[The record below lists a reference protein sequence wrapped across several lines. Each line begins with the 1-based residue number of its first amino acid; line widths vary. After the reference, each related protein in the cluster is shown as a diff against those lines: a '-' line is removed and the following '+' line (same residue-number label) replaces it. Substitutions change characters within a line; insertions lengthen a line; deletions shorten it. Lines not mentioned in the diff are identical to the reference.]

1 MTPTRQP
8 SMAAASVTL
17 ALAALCLAA
26 CASAKSN
33 PARTAANVD
42 MLYPLKVSPQADK
55 IALALHAEG
64 LSPAQTQALRQ
75 LALRRKETEGGEVV
89 VSVPRGGADPVL
101 AEQGL
106 RAVRDALVA
115 DGVAVQDISS
125 KPYDAADAKAP
136 LVISYEA
143 LKAEVTACGKNW
155 DDLTHT
161 RDNEVYSTFGCSVNA
176 NMAAQI
182 ANPHDIVQAR
192 AEDPSSVDRRLSV
205 LDKYSKAIDTSST
218 QDAAKSGII
227 SKAIP

>member
-1 MTPTRQP
+1 MTPTRLP
-8 SMAAASVTL
+8 SIAGASAAL

-26 CASAKSN
+26 CASSPSS
-33 PARTAANVD
+33 PAHKAVNIDA
-42 MLYPLKVSPQADK
+42 LYPLKVSPQADK

-75 LALRRKETEGGEVV
+75 LAQRRKETEGGEVV
-89 VSVPRGGADPVL
+89 LNVPRGGADPAL

-115 DGVAVQDISS
+115 DGVAAQDIGS
-125 KPYDAADAKAP
+125 KPYDTTDAKAP
-136 LVISYEA
+136 LIVSYEA

-192 AEDPSSVDRRLSV
+192 AEDAPSSSRRLDV
-205 LDKYSKAIDTSST
+205 LDRYAKGIDPSSA